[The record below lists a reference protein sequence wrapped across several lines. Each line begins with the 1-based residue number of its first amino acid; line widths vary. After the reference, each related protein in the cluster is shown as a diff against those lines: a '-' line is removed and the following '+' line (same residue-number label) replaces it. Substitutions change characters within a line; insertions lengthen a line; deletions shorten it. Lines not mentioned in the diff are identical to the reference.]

1 MTSPAETKKTEP
13 GKTCVMLPLPI
24 SLTNAGTYDYRVPTG
39 LDLSPGDF
47 VAVPFGPRRAIGVV
61 WGEATG
67 DVKEAKLK
75 DITARLDCPPLPEV
89 SRRFIDWVARY
100 TVSAPGAVLKMAM
113 SVPDAL
119 MRPKPVTAYAI
130 KPGPG
135 DFRMTRARQRVLAVL
150 ENGPPRL
157 GPELAREAGV
167 SPGVVKELAKAGG
180 LVPVT
185 VAADGSDMGPE
196 PDWEKP
202 GPDLSRDQDKAAAIL
217 EDAMETGGFSVTLLD
232 GVPGSGKT
240 EVYFQAVARALKQ
253 GGQVLVLLPEIA
265 LSAQWLARFRA
276 RFGGNP
282 VEWHSDL
289 TPARRRHTWR
299 TIADCR
305 VRVVV
310 GARSALFLPFPDLT
324 LIVADEEHDAS
335 FKQEE
340 GVIYNARDM
349 AVVRAQL
356 GGIPIILASAT
367 PALETVLNAESGRYQ
382 TLHLP
387 DRHGDA
393 AMPDIEA
400 IDMRAEEMPSQSWIS
415 PTLRGAL
422 SQTFAAGEQAMLFLN
437 RRGYA
442 PLTLCRT
449 CGHRLQCPSC
459 TAWLVEHRL
468 DGRLQCHHCGY
479 HAPAPQQ
486 CPECE
491 NESTFAACGPGV
503 ERLAEE
509 VTSLFPDIRTV
520 IAASDTVA
528 GPKAAAELVRRIED
542 YEVDLIIG
550 TQIVAK
556 GYHFPLLTLVGAVD
570 ADLGLSGG
578 DLRAAER
585 THQLLYQVAGRAG
598 RGDRPGQVLLQTHMP
613 EHPVMKALQAGER
626 KTFMAAEA
634 ESRRLAEMPPF
645 GRLAALIVSAIS
657 ESVAD
662 GAAARLSRSRP
673 GTDGVTV
680 LGPAPAPM
688 ALLRGRHRR
697 RLLLKTPKEINIQA
711 VLRDWLAHA
720 NVPKKARVQIDVD
733 PYSFL

>member
-1 MTSPAETKKTEP
+1 MTPPAETNIT
-13 GKTCVMLPLPI
+13 GVMLPLAL
-24 SLTNAGTYDYRVPTG
+24 SLTKDGAYDYRVPVG
-39 LDLSPGDF
+39 LNLMPGDF
-47 VAVPFGPRRAIGVV
+47 VSVPFGPRRAVGVV
-61 WGEATG
+61 WGEAAG
-67 DVKEAKLK
+67 DVGEAKLK
-75 DITARLDCPPLPEV
+75 DITGRLDCPPLPEV

-119 MRPKPVTAYAI
+119 LPPKPVTAYALN
-130 KPGPG
+130 PSPG
-135 DFRMTRARQRVLAVL
+135 DFKMTPARERVLAVL
-150 ENGPPRL
+150 SQSPPR
-157 GPELAREAGV
+157 PSTELAREAATG
-167 SPGVVKELAKAGG
+167 PGVVKGLLRAGV
-180 LVPVT
+180 LIPVT
-185 VAADGSDMGPE
+185 LTPDVADLGSQ
-196 PDWEKP
+196 PDWKKP
-202 GPDLSRDQDKAAAIL
+202 GPDLSRDQNDAAVVL
-217 EDAMETGGFSVTLLD
+217 EDAVEAGGFSVTLLD

-240 EVYFQAVARALKQ
+240 EVYFQAVAQALKQ

-265 LSAQWLARFRA
+265 LSAQWLARFRV
-276 RFGGNP
+276 RFGGDP

-289 TPARRRHTWR
+289 TPAKRRHTWR
-299 TIADCR
+299 AIAEGWA
-305 VRVVV
+305 RVVV
-310 GARSALFLPFPDLT
+310 GARSALFLPFPELA

-356 GGIPIILASAT
+356 GDIPIVLASAT
-367 PALETVLNAESGRYQ
+367 PALETVLNVEQGRYR

-393 AMPDIEA
+393 ALPDIET
-400 IDMRAEEMPSQSWIS
+400 IDMRAEKMASQTWIS
-415 PTLRGAL
+415 PALKGAL
-422 SQTFAAGEQAMLFLN
+422 SQTFADNEQAMLFLN

-468 DGRLQCHHCGY
+468 GGRLQCHHCGY
-479 HAPAPQQ
+479 RASTPKH

-491 NESTFAACGPGV
+491 SEDTFAACGPGV

-509 VTSLFPDIRTV
+509 VKGLFPDIRTV

-528 GPKAAAELVRRIED
+528 SPKAAAELVRRIED
-542 YEVDLIIG
+542 HEVDLIIG

-570 ADLGLSGG
+570 ADLGLTGG

-598 RGDRPGQVLLQTHMP
+598 RGDRTGRVLLQTYMP
-613 EHPVMKALQAGER
+613 EHPVMNALQAGDR

-634 ESRRLAEMPPF
+634 ESRRMANMPPF
-645 GRLAALIVSAIS
+645 GRLAALIVSGKDEGVVDAAAAQLS
-657 ESVAD
+657 RTRPVAD
-662 GAAARLSRSRP
+662 E
-673 GTDGVTV
+673 VTV

-688 ALLRGRHRR
+688 ALLRGKHRR
-697 RLLLKTPKEINIQA
+697 RLLVKTTKDINIQA
-711 VLRDWLAHA
+711 VLRDWLVRAA
-720 NVPKKARVQIDVD
+720 VPKKARVQIDID